1 MSFPRKQF
9 PNKYTLFS
17 HLEANSKTDK
27 NADRIV
33 SDIKDAKAKL
43 FKAIKRSKLEKL
55 EVFCS
60 TGALQRKK
68 LQAKLSD

>member
-43 FKAIKRSKLEKL
+43 FKAIKNQS
-55 EVFCS
+55 
-60 TGALQRKK
+60 
-68 LQAKLSD
+68 